1 MSVQFNIFVN
11 AFITM
16 RCVQNKGSH
25 FVQKKKK
32 LLSKFA
38 RRNWASFKNEIF
50 DRLIKSLL
58 ASVITD

>member
-1 MSVQFNIFVN
+1 MHSEQ
-11 AFITM
+11 
-16 RCVQNKGSH
+16 CVAYKTKAPILC
-25 FVQKKKK
+25 KKKK
-32 LLSKFA
+32 LLSKFT

>member
-1 MSVQFNIFVN
+1 
-11 AFITM
+11 M
-16 RCVQNKGSH
+16 RCLQNKGSH
-25 FVQKKKK
+25 FVQKKK

>member
-1 MSVQFNIFVN
+1 
-11 AFITM
+11 M
-16 RCVQNKGSH
+16 RCLQNKGSH